1 MTETPTVAIEPGDI
15 VEYGTSTFVVVDVA
29 DYREEDDDETAI
41 FAVLRV
47 NLPEGHP
54 DRPLNPDGSDVIQD
68 TPRLD
73 RLAKVG
79 HI

>member
-1 MTETPTVAIEPGDI
+1 MIEPGDI
-15 VEYGTSTFVVVDVA
+15 VEHGTSTYVVVDVA
-29 DYREEDDDETAI
+29 DYREEDDGGEQDV

-54 DRPLNPDGSDVIQD
+54 NRPLNADGSDVIADAVQV
-68 TPRLD
+68 D
-73 RLAKVG
+73 RLTKVG